1 MKFSTSPVSKVIL
14 FIWFGLS
21 VSLISP
27 PGDGR
32 AQGNDDATKA
42 DSYNFFVPA
51 PWLNQ
56 PHATPIDRY
65 YGLAHTQDTGF
76 YPKITVDWEKL
87 GMAGA
92 QTSVDSNAPPYAGS
106 HRLISS
112 RPMPTGVGP
121 HNGVVM
127 DNGPTTT
134 NGSPVYEEVWRYLIG
149 S

>member
-1 MKFSTSPVSKVIL
+1 MPSTFH
-14 FIWFGLS
+14 FISWKIEFE
-21 VSLISP
+21 IS
-27 PGDGR
+27 GR
-32 AQGNDDATKA
+32 GERQKSEGQRAK
-42 DSYNFFVPA
+42 
-51 PWLNQ
+51 
-56 PHATPIDRY
+56 R
-65 YGLAHTQDTGF
+65 GF